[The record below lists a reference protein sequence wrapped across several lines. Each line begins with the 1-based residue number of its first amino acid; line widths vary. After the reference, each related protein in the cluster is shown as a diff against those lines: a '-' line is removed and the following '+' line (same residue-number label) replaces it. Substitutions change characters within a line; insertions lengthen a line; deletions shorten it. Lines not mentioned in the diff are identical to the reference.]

1 MIAADG
7 GADGRDL
14 AAALRA
20 AILEVAD
27 FPRAGIGFKDITPVL
42 ADAALF
48 RRTVEGLAAPWQA
61 RGITHV
67 LAIESRGFLFGG
79 PVALALD
86 AALVPVRKPGKLPRS
101 VVTERYALEYGEDAL
116 QLHRDALPSGGR
128 ALIVDD
134 VLATGGTCA
143 AALRLVERLGATAAG
158 VSAVIDLGFLP
169 WRTALAGREVHT
181 LVSY

>member
-1 MIAADG
+1 MSA
-7 GADGRDL
+7 GRPVSEVPGL

-20 AILEVAD
+20 AIVEVPD
-27 FPRAGIGFKDITPVL
+27 FPRPGIGFKDITPVL

-48 RRTVEGLAAPWQA
+48 RRTVEGLAAPWRDRA
-61 RGITHV
+61 ITHV

-79 PVALALD
+79 PVAVALG
-86 AALVPVRKPGKLPRS
+86 AALVPLRKPGKLPRS
-101 VVTERYALEYGEDAL
+101 YVSEGYALEYGEDAL
-116 QLHRDALPSGGR
+116 QMHRDALPRGGR

-143 AALRLVERLGATAAG
+143 AALRLVEALNATAAG
-158 VSAVIDLGFLP
+158 VSIVIDLGFLP
-169 WRTALAGREVHT
+169 WRKALTGREVHT